1 MSSASQVF
9 DLRQYGQS
17 VWYDYFSRHLLAS
30 GELLRMLTRT
40 GVSGV
45 TSNPAILEQALN
57 KTDAYDEEVGILA
70 RRGLSADEVYQT
82 IVIQDMAEAADIL
95 HQVYEATGGGDGYVS
110 LEVSPTLARDTEGT
124 VAEALRLWK
133 LLNRDN
139 VMIKVPGTDEGFPA
153 IRRLI
158 AEGININVTLLFS
171 VEEYERAGRA
181 YIQGLQDRLA
191 RGGDIRKIAS
201 VASVFVSR
209 IDTHVDKALDKLAM
223 AARGPETKNQL
234 DALKGRAAIANAKLV
249 YRRFQ
254 QLFAGPEW
262 EKLAAAGARR
272 QRPLWAS
279 TGTKNPKYSDVLY
292 IETLVGPD
300 T

>member
-1 MSSASQVF
+1 
-9 DLRQYGQS
+9 
-17 VWYDYFSRHLLAS
+17 
-30 GELLRMLTRT
+30 MLTRT

-70 RRGLSADEVYQT
+70 RRGLSADEIYQT

-139 VMIKVPGTDEGFPA
+139 VMISAGTDEGFGHPA
-153 IRRLI
+153 ADRR
-158 AEGININVTLLFS
+158 GININVTSSLRGG
-171 VEEYERAGRA
+171 VRAGGPRLHP
-181 YIQGLQDRLA
+181 GLQDRLQG
-191 RGGDIRKIAS
+191 RDIRKIAS
-201 VASVFVSR
+201 VALVFVSR
-209 IDTHVDKALDKLAM
+209 MYPRRQGPRQARDGGPTPRRRIMWTLKA
-223 AARGPETKNQL
+223 Q
-234 DALKGRAAIANAKLV
+234 AAIATPLV

-262 EKLAAAGARR
+262 EKLAAAGCASGRSGPRPGPRTRSTRTSPTSRR
-272 QRPLWAS
+272 WSAPNTVNTMPGALTAFLDHGRVQRSTIQDEVEGAS
-279 TGTKNPKYSDVLY
+279 SGSSRS
-292 IETLVGPD
+292 
-300 T
+300 